1 MFTKGKLGEKDWLTP
16 HSCAWTTE
24 RECVCG
30 VCVWERELRERDLF
44 FFRFLCKR
52 AKRSRIFLQLFV
64 DVGFGRNI
72 GNPILI

>member
-30 VCVWERELRERDLF
+30 VCVWERELRERETCF
-44 FFRFLCKR
+44 FFGSCVKKQSEVEYFSSCLLMLVSVGISETRF
-52 AKRSRIFLQLFV
+52 
-64 DVGFGRNI
+64 
-72 GNPILI
+72 